1 MKRPGKKVATDRSF
15 VVALSR
21 GLDVLRAFRPNDG
34 LLGNQ
39 EIAARTNLPKPTVSR
54 LTYTLTKLGYL
65 TPVPRFEKYQL
76 APSAMSLG
84 YAALANLG
92 VRHLSEAYREEVMRE
107 TGGAVAV
114 GGRDRLSM
122 IYFGQSR
129 NGLTLGVQLD
139 VGSRIPIATT
149 AMGRAYIWA
158 LPSDERAALLRE
170 LREHYGSRWP
180 RMRDG
185 IERAGETV
193 AQLGFTI
200 SAGEWQ
206 NDVHAVGVALKL
218 NDGTGP
224 YAFNC
229 GAPAFRFTEDRL
241 RSDIGPRLVAMVR
254 NIEAA
259 LGGAGATIKKRR
271 KQKDESRRESCTCG
285 RGDQVA
291 FIVDDRRPA
300 RTVLRSNE
308 SAGPR
313 RMTQA
318 QLAQEQCPLL
328 AVRDVSVVFGGIIAL
343 NGVSFD
349 MHQGQILG
357 LIGPNGA
364 GKTTLF
370 NCLSRLY
377 QPSSGDILM
386 EGVSILKRPPH
397 RIAEIGIGRT
407 FQNVALFPNL
417 SVLDNVRIG
426 THARTNSDIVSDS
439 LKLRLGPP
447 RRSRTQQARP

>member
-1 MKRPGKKVATDRSF
+1 MKRSGKKGATDRSF

-21 GLDVLRAFRPNDG
+21 GLDVLRAFQPNDG

-76 APSAMSLG
+76 APSAMALG

-92 VRHLSEAYREEVMRE
+92 VRHLSEPFREEVMRE
-107 TGGAVAV
+107 TGGAVAI
-114 GGRDRLSM
+114 GGRDRHNM

-158 LPSDERAALLRE
+158 LPPEERGALMRD

-180 RMRDG
+180 KMRDG
-185 IERAGETV
+185 IERSGDDIAKY
-193 AQLGFTI
+193 GFAM
-200 SAGEWQ
+200 SAGDWQ
-206 NDVHAVGVALKL
+206 DDVAAAGVALKL

-241 RSDIGPRLVAMVR
+241 RNDIGPRLLAMVR

-259 LGGAGATIKKRR
+259 LGGMALHPTQSKKDTA
-271 KQKDESRRESCTCG
+271 KDTTKKAAAKESRKSRSG
-285 RGDQVA
+285 GKVA
-291 FIVDDRRPA
+291 RVA
-300 RTVLRSNE
+300 E
-308 SAGPR
+308 
-313 RMTQA
+313 
-318 QLAQEQCPLL
+318 
-328 AVRDVSVVFGGIIAL
+328 GI
-343 NGVSFD
+343 
-349 MHQGQILG
+349 
-357 LIGPNGA
+357 
-364 GKTTLF
+364 
-370 NCLSRLY
+370 R
-377 QPSSGDILM
+377 
-386 EGVSILKRPPH
+386 
-397 RIAEIGIGRT
+397 
-407 FQNVALFPNL
+407 
-417 SVLDNVRIG
+417 
-426 THARTNSDIVSDS
+426 
-439 LKLRLGPP
+439 
-447 RRSRTQQARP
+447 

>member
-1 MKRPGKKVATDRSF
+1 MAAITGFGEFSISANTSCRPGGFGGLPNSVMAAPAMKVRPAQVSTIAFTCASAIALLMQSRMPPRTAALSAFTGGLLTVTMPMTSRRSSLTTSFTLLSLASCSLVDCSLVGFALRNSIPHLDTEGYFEARPLSTNSVTRQAMKRPGRKVATDRSF

-76 APSAMSLG
+76 APSAMALG

-92 VRHLSEAYREEVMRE
+92 VRHLSESYREEVMRE

-129 NGLTLGVQLD
+129 SGLALGVQLD

-158 LPSDERAALLRE
+158 LPDDERVTLLRE

-180 RMRDG
+180 RMGDG
-185 IERAGETV
+185 LERAGETV
-193 AQLGFTI
+193 AKSGFAI

-206 NDVHAVGVALKL
+206 DDVHAVGVALKL

-229 GAPAFRFTEDRL
+229 GAPAFRFTEERL
-241 RSDIGPRLVAMVR
+241 RHHIGPRLVAMVR
-254 NIEAA
+254 NIETA
-259 LGGAGATIKKRR
+259 LGGAAPQSKKAAN
-271 KQKDESRRESCTCG
+271 K
-285 RGDQVA
+285 
-291 FIVDDRRPA
+291 
-300 RTVLRSNE
+300 
-308 SAGPR
+308 
-313 RMTQA
+313 
-318 QLAQEQCPLL
+318 
-328 AVRDVSVVFGGIIAL
+328 
-343 NGVSFD
+343 
-349 MHQGQILG
+349 
-357 LIGPNGA
+357 
-364 GKTTLF
+364 
-370 NCLSRLY
+370 
-377 QPSSGDILM
+377 
-386 EGVSILKRPPH
+386 
-397 RIAEIGIGRT
+397 
-407 FQNVALFPNL
+407 
-417 SVLDNVRIG
+417 
-426 THARTNSDIVSDS
+426 
-439 LKLRLGPP
+439 KLRAGG
-447 RRSRTQQARP
+447 RVARVVEGIR

>member
-21 GLDVLRAFRPNDG
+21 GLDVLRAFHPNDG

-39 EIAARTNLPKPTVSR
+39 EIAARTKLPKPTISR

-76 APSAMSLG
+76 APSAMALG

-92 VRHLSEAYREEVMRE
+92 VRHLSEPYREEVMRE

-114 GGRDRLSM
+114 GGRDRHSM

-158 LPSDERAALLRE
+158 LPDEERAALLRE

-193 AQLGFTI
+193 ARSRLYDLRGRMAGRRARGRRGAEAQRRNRSVCLQLWR
-200 SAGEWQ
+200 AGIPL
-206 NDVHAVGVALKL
+206 HGRSVAQRYWTSPCG
-218 NDGTGP
+218 DGKEH
-224 YAFNC
+224 
-229 GAPAFRFTEDRL
+229 R
-241 RSDIGPRLVAMVR
+241 
-254 NIEAA
+254 
-259 LGGAGATIKKRR
+259 GGAGRRSPAIQKRR
-271 KQKDESRRESCTCG
+271 KQEVESRRESCTCG

-291 FIVDDRRPA
+291 FIMTGEDFRAVIPA
-300 RTVLRSNE
+300 
-308 SAGPR
+308 P
-313 RMTQA
+313 
-318 QLAQEQCPLL
+318 
-328 AVRDVSVVFGGIIAL
+328 
-343 NGVSFD
+343 
-349 MHQGQILG
+349 
-357 LIGPNGA
+357 
-364 GKTTLF
+364 
-370 NCLSRLY
+370 
-377 QPSSGDILM
+377 
-386 EGVSILKRPPH
+386 
-397 RIAEIGIGRT
+397 
-407 FQNVALFPNL
+407 
-417 SVLDNVRIG
+417 
-426 THARTNSDIVSDS
+426 
-439 LKLRLGPP
+439 
-447 RRSRTQQARP
+447 